1 MFYYCTTPTENP
13 GNKQPTDIA
22 TLEVLKDI
30 TTFRAAIA
38 GKILSSLTTFYY
50 NTTSLM

>member
-22 TLEVLKDI
+22 TYRGAK
-30 TTFRAAIA
+30 R
-38 GKILSSLTTFYY
+38 Y
-50 NTTSLM
+50 